1 MTGYW
6 RLVTVSL
13 RTAPG
18 QILGWA
24 LAVSALL
31 ASSASTISNNYTQ
44 QAERDAYA
52 AAYVGTQSSA
62 ALQGR
67 GYNLDTVGG
76 ILANEMGYLTLIM
89 LPLIGLHLAIRF
101 TRSVEDTGRLDILTA
116 GPVHRLAPAAAGLT
130 AAALTAVLTFLF
142 SAAALVTLDYPVAGS
157 LRYAGGLGALM
168 LAFTGIGALVAQCC
182 RDARTSYVLAIA
194 CWMVSYLARAVVDA
208 RGVDLTWVNPESW
221 LAEIRPFAAD
231 APLWPWIAIAATAA
245 VSFAAAGVV
254 ATRRDQGAG
263 LIPPRPGPATAP
275 AWMTSPLRLL
285 TRLTFG
291 VCLGWFVGGSL
302 FAFSFGYL
310 TQQMSVLSAI
320 SGTTRDDNVD
330 ATLSLFVQMNA
341 LLAAAAAIQLIQWLA
356 AEETAGRVGY
366 ALASPVSRRR
376 WWAAGASLV
385 TASSLI
391 LLVGMGVS
399 TGLGLA
405 AGFGDA
411 GYLDEGLPATLA
423 YAPAVLLIEV
433 VALALLSVSPRA
445 VTVTWL
451 AVGWGVVVCL
461 RADLLDL
468 PEWARRLSPL
478 DWVGAVPRD
487 TWDRPVA
494 LAMTLLALA
503 LAAAA
508 LLAFQR
514 RDLRAG

>member
-1 MTGYW
+1 MTGYR
-6 RLVTVSL
+6 RLVAVSL
-13 RTAPG
+13 RTAPA

-24 LAVSALL
+24 LAVCALV
-31 ASSASTISNNYTQ
+31 ASSASTISNNYTE
-44 QAERDAYA
+44 QADRDAYA

-67 GYNLDTVGG
+67 GYDLETLGG

-116 GPVHRLAPAAAGLT
+116 GSVHRLAPAAAGLT
-130 AAALTAVLTFLF
+130 AAALTAVLTFLLG
-142 SAAALVTLDYPVAGS
+142 AAALVALGYPVAGS

-182 RDARTSYVLAIA
+182 RDARTSYVLAVA

-208 RGVDLTWVNPESW
+208 RGVDLTWVNPQSW
-221 LAEIRPFAAD
+221 LAEIRPFAD
-231 APLWPWIAIAATAA
+231 QPPLWPWIAIAATAA
-245 VSFAAAGVV
+245 VSFMTAGVV

-263 LIPPRPGPATAP
+263 LIPPRPGPAAAP
-275 AWMTSPLRLL
+275 SWMRTPLRLL
-285 TRLTFG
+285 TRLTLG
-291 VCLGWFVGGSL
+291 VCLGWTIGGSL

-310 TQQMSVLSAI
+310 TRQMSVLSAL
-320 SGTTRDDNVD
+320 SGATRDDNVD

-341 LLAAAAAIQLIQWLA
+341 LIAAAAAIQLAQWLA
-356 AEETAGRVGY
+356 TEETTGRMGY

-376 WWAAGASLV
+376 WWGATASLV
-385 TASSLI
+385 TAWSLV
-391 LLVGMGVS
+391 LLICMGVC

-411 GYLDEGLPATLA
+411 GYLDDGVPATLA
-423 YAPAVLLIEV
+423 YTPAVLL
-433 VALALLSVSPRA
+433 VAVTSLALQSVNPRA
-445 VTVTWL
+445 VNVTWL
-451 AVGWGVVVCL
+451 AVGWGIVVCL
-461 RADLLDL
+461 RADMLDL

-478 DWVGAVPRD
+478 HWVGAVPQD
-487 TWDRPVA
+487 DWDRPAA
-494 LAMTLLALA
+494 LVMTLLALA
-503 LAAAA
+503 LAAVAV
-508 LLAFQR
+508 LAFRR